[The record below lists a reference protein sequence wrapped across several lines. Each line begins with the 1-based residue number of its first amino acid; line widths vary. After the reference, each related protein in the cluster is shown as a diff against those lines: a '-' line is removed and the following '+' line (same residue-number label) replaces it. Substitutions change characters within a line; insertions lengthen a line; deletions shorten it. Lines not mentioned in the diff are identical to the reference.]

1 MHNLT
6 YTQHTTDPHPRNHIV
21 RCTCGWASSGTW
33 KAVHERG
40 PIHLI
45 VFRHETRAWNDPDR
59 TQAMPMAAYT

>member
-6 YTQHTTDPHPRNHIV
+6 YTQHVPENPRNHIV
-21 RCTCGWASSGTW
+21 RCQCGWASSGTF

-40 PIHLI
+40 PIHLA
-45 VFRHETRAWNDPDR
+45 VFKNETRAWSDPDR